1 MTQFRFIEILE
12 GVERGELSCAE
23 AQSQL
28 ENDPLDEFP
37 GAKTILALLNHYWD
51 DEDIRQRDLDYRL
64 MQEGELAKLIQRLH
78 QADYPG
84 AAKVS
89 FLHVS

>member
-1 MTQFRFIEILE
+1 MTKSQFIEILE
-12 GVERGELSCAE
+12 CVERGELSCAE

-37 GAKTILALLNHYWD
+37 GAKTISALLNHYRD
-51 DEDIRQRDLDYRL
+51 DEDIRQRNLDYRL
-64 MQEGELAKLIQRLH
+64 MQDKELSKLIWRLH
-78 QADYPG
+78 QADYLG